1 MSVYRPPLRDID
13 FVLEHIVD
21 LESLSKLNGFQHAD
35 PATVSYLMGEAGR
48 FFSEVVAPLNPIGD
62 AQGSVLTEDGTV
74 TTPDGFKQ
82 AYHQLVEAG
91 WQGISLPAEWGGG
104 GMPLAVG
111 FGVDEMLIS
120 SSLAFSLCS
129 TLTAGSVHM
138 LSMHGTPEQQELYL
152 EKLITGEWSGTMNL
166 TEPHAGSD
174 VGALTT
180 KAIPQPD
187 GTYRISGTK
196 IFITWGDHDMSDN
209 IIHTVLAR
217 IPDGPPGTKGI
228 SLFIVPKRLVN
239 PEGEPGEL
247 NDIRTVS
254 LEHKLGIHGSPT
266 CMISYGENEG
276 AVGYLV
282 GPEHGGMARM
292 FTMMNAARI
301 AVGQGGLAVAERA
314 YQKALEFSWERRQGR
329 AIGAPAGEQSLIIEH
344 PDIRRM
350 LATMKAQIEA
360 MRALLFYCVATA
372 DRSRYAETE
381 EERTFNHELVALLTP
396 IAKAWCSDL
405 GVEISSMGIQIH
417 GGMGFVEETGA
428 AQFLRDSRISPIYEG
443 TNGIQAID
451 LVARKLPM
459 RSGEV
464 VRELLET
471 VMTTAVEAAGVD
483 ELKASAE
490 HLQRSVESL
499 GRSSLALGGSLAQ
512 GAYRDALAGAYPYMT
527 MFGTVIGGWLMVR
540 SAQAALS
547 RIGTSGADD
556 NWLRQKVTTAR
567 FYCEHLLPQAS
578 SLEEAASG
586 GSDLLY
592 QLDLRPEVASQ

>member
-13 FVLEHIVD
+13 FVLEHIAD
-21 LESLSKLNGFQHAD
+21 LESLSKLNGYQHAD
-35 PATVSYLMGEAGR
+35 PATVNYLLDEAGR
-48 FFSEVVAPLNPIGD
+48 FFSEVVAPLNPVGD
-62 AQGSVLTEDGTV
+62 AEKAVLTEEGTV
-74 TTPDGFKQ
+74 RTPTGFTQ
-82 AYHQLVEAG
+82 AYRQMVEAG

-104 GMPLAVG
+104 GMPQAVG
-111 FGVDEMLIS
+111 FAVDEMLIS

-129 TLTAGSVHM
+129 TLTAGTVHM
-138 LSMHGTPEQQELYL
+138 LGMHGSADQQELYL

-180 KAIPQPD
+180 RAIPQPD
-187 GTYRISGTK
+187 GSYLITGTK

-217 IPDGPPGTKGI
+217 IPGAPPGTKGI
-228 SLFIVPKRLVN
+228 SLFIVPKRLVG
-239 PEGEPGEL
+239 PGGEPGEL

-266 CMISYGENEG
+266 CMLSYGENGG
-276 AVGYLV
+276 AVGYRV

-314 YQKALEFSWERRQGR
+314 YQKALEFSKERRQGR
-329 AIGAPAGEQSLIIEH
+329 AVGAPPGEQSLIVEH

-350 LATMKAQIEA
+350 LATCKAQIEA
-360 MRALLFYCVATA
+360 MRALLFFCVAA
-372 DRSRYAETE
+372 VDRSHHAETE
-381 EERTFNHELVALLTP
+381 EERTRNDELVALLTP

-405 GVEISSMGIQIH
+405 GVDIASHGIQIH

-428 AQFLRDSRISPIYEG
+428 AQFFRDSRISPIYEG

-451 LVARKLPM
+451 LVTRKLPL
-459 RSGEV
+459 RSGAV
-464 VRELLET
+464 VRELLEEIGA
-471 VMTTAVEAAGVD
+471 TAARAASVEELRAAGE
-483 ELKASAE
+483 ELG
-490 HLQRSVESL
+490 RSVRSL
-499 GRSSLALGGSLAQ
+499 GRASRALGSSLAAGE
-512 GAYRDALAGAYPYMT
+512 YRDALAGAYPYLT
-527 MFGTVIGGWLMVR
+527 MFGTVLGGWMMVR
-540 SAQAALS
+540 SARAALE
-547 RIGTSGADD
+547 RLGSGADD
-556 NWLRQKVTTAR
+556 QWLREKVVTAR

-578 SLEEAASG
+578 SLEAAASG
-586 GSDLLY
+586 GSELLY
-592 QLDLRPEVASQ
+592 QLDFADH

>member
-35 PATVSYLMGEAGR
+35 PSTVSYLMEEAGR
-48 FFSEVVAPLNPIGD
+48 FFSEVVAPLNPVGD
-62 AQGSVLTEDGTV
+62 AEGSVLTPEGAV
-74 TTPDGFKQ
+74 KTPNGFAQ
-82 AYHQLVEAG
+82 AYRQLVDAG

-104 GMPLAVG
+104 GMPLVVG

-138 LSMHGTPEQQELYL
+138 LSMHGTPEQQEIYL

-166 TEPHAGSD
+166 TEPQAGSD

-187 GTYRISGTK
+187 GTYRITGTK
-196 IFITWGDHDMSDN
+196 IFITWGDHDMADN

-217 IPDGPPGTKGI
+217 IPGGPRGTKGI
-228 SLFIVPKRLVN
+228 SLFIVPKRLVG
-239 PEGEPGEL
+239 PDGEPGEL

-266 CMISYGENEG
+266 CMISYGEKEG

-329 AIGAPAGEQSLIIEH
+329 AIGAPPGEQSLIVEH

-360 MRALLFYCVATA
+360 MRALLFYCVAGS
-372 DRSRYAETE
+372 DRSRHAESE
-381 EERTFNHELVALLTP
+381 ETRNLNQERVALLTP

-405 GVEISSMGIQIH
+405 GVEIASLGIQIH

-428 AQFLRDSRISPIYEG
+428 AQFFRDSRISPIYEG

-451 LVARKLPM
+451 LVVRKLPM
-459 RSGEV
+459 RSGAV
-464 VRELLET
+464 VRELLEE
-471 VMTTAVEAAGVD
+471 VMVTAEEASAVDDLRAAG
-483 ELKASAE
+483 EQLRRSA
-490 HLQRSVESL
+490 ESL
-499 GRSSLALGGSLAQ
+499 GRTSMALGASLAG
-512 GAYRDALAGAYPYMT
+512 GAYQDALAGAYPYMT
-527 MFGTVIGGWLMVR
+527 MFGTVVGGWLMVR
-540 SAQAALS
+540 SAQAALG
-547 RIGTSGADD
+547 RIGATGADD
-556 NWLRQKVTTAR
+556 QWLRQKVTTAR
-567 FYCEHLLPQAS
+567 FYCEHLLPQAA
-578 SLEEAASG
+578 SLEAPASG
-586 GSDLLY
+586 GSELLY
-592 QLDLRPEVASQ
+592 RLDLSPQMASS

>member
-35 PATVSYLMGEAGR
+35 PATVNYLMEEAGR

-62 AQGSVLTEDGTV
+62 QEGSVLTPEGTV
-74 TTPDGFKQ
+74 KTPTGFAE
-82 AYHQLVEAG
+82 AYRQLVEAG

-138 LSMHGTPEQQELYL
+138 LGMHGTPEQQETYL

-166 TEPHAGSD
+166 TEPQAGSD

-180 KAIPQPD
+180 KAVPQPD
-187 GTYRISGTK
+187 GTYRITGTK
-196 IFITWGDHDMSDN
+196 IFITWGDHEMSDN

-217 IPDGPPGTKGI
+217 IPGAPRGTKGI
-228 SLFIVPKRLVN
+228 SLFIVPKRLVG
-239 PEGEPGEL
+239 PDGEPGEL
-247 NDIRTVS
+247 NDVRTVS

-266 CMISYGENEG
+266 CMISYGEKEG

-282 GPEHGGMARM
+282 GPEHGGMTRM

-329 AIGAPAGEQSLIIEH
+329 AIGAPPGEQSLIVEH

-360 MRALLFYCVATA
+360 MRALLFFCVAA
-372 DRSRYAETE
+372 VDRSKHADSE
-381 EERTFNHELVALLTP
+381 EERNLNRELVALLTP

-405 GVEISSMGIQIH
+405 GVEISSLGIQVH

-428 AQFLRDSRISPIYEG
+428 AQFFRDSRISPIYEG

-451 LVARKLPM
+451 LVLRKLPM
-459 RSGEV
+459 RSGAV
-464 VRELLET
+464 VRELLES
-471 VMTTAVEAAGVD
+471 VMVTAGEATAVD
-483 ELKASAE
+483 ELQAAGE
-490 HLQRSVESL
+490 QLQRSVESL
-499 GRSSLALGGSLAQ
+499 GRSSMALGASLARGDYQ
-512 GAYRDALAGAYPYMT
+512 DALAGAYPYMT
-527 MFGTVIGGWLMVR
+527 MFGTVVGGWLMVR
-540 SAQAALS
+540 SAQAAAG

-556 NWLRQKVTTAR
+556 AWLRQKVTTAR
-567 FYCEHLLPQAS
+567 FYCEHLLPQAA
-578 SLEEAASG
+578 SLEAPASG
-586 GSDLLY
+586 GSELLY
-592 QLDLRPEVASQ
+592 RLDLSPQMASS